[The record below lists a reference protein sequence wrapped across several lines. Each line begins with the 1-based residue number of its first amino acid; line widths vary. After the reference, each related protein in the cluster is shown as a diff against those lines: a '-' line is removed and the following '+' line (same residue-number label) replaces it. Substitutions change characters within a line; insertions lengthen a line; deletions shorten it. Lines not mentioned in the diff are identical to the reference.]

1 MFNKT
6 LGDKKVNKTKIFLA
20 SVLAGSLLVSGC
32 ASKRDP
38 MQFSGENNDKTLAQV
53 RNAVIQAAHRNDWL
67 ICEEADGTLRA
78 DIIHRQDK
86 VYADIHY
93 DETGFLVTPN
103 LKYSTLVNDDGS
115 VRRAVNNHVKRL
127 SKLITLRLANK
138 VQEEPILIPACRNYD
153 SVEFNKFGS
162 ERSPLP
168 YVTVGFT
175 WLNKP
180 VRPYGSVTLS
190 YSLPEE
196 EVGSAFSKA
205 VRYSLEYLRN
215 GTSRNGEK
223 INVEVRRVY
232 PYEVLKGD
240 KRTLNLPTRTEL
252 MIRATAYNR
261 EGVKLCE
268 VDVSAHTNNRLF
280 HEEDKQFDR
289 FDVDGLIEGLAAVLE
304 RKLTTFR

>member
-1 MFNKT
+1 M
-6 LGDKKVNKTKIFLA
+6 NKTKLFLA
-20 SVLAGSLLVSGC
+20 AVLAGSLLVSGC
-32 ASKRDP
+32 ASKREP
-38 MQFSGENNDKTLAQV
+38 MEFSGEAHNKTIAQI
-53 RNAVIQAAHRNDWL
+53 RNAAIQAAHRNDWL
-67 ICEEADGTLRA
+67 ICEEANATLRA
-78 DIIHRQDK
+78 DVIHRQDK
-86 VYADIHY
+86 VYANIQY

-162 ERSPLP
+162 QRSPLP
-168 YVTVGFT
+168 YVTVGFA

-180 VRPYGSVTLS
+180 ARPYGSVTLS

-196 EVGSAFSKA
+196 EAGSAFSKA

-223 INVEVRRVY
+223 INVEVRRIY
-232 PYEVLKGD
+232 PYELLKD
-240 KRTLNLPTRTEL
+240 KKRTLNLPTRTEL
-252 MIRATAYNR
+252 MIRATAYSKD
-261 EGVKLCE
+261 GVKLCE
-268 VDVSAHTNNRLF
+268 VDVSAPTQNSLF
-280 HEEDKQFDR
+280 RAEDKQFDR
-289 FDVDGLIEGLAAVLE
+289 FDVDGLMEGLAAVLD

>member
-1 MFNKT
+1 M
-6 LGDKKVNKTKIFLA
+6 NKTKFFLA

-32 ASKRDP
+32 ASKREP

-115 VRRAVNNHVKRL
+115 VRRAVNNHIKRL
-127 SKLITLRLANK
+127 SKLISLRLANK
-138 VQEEPILIPACRNYD
+138 VLEEPVLIPACRNYD
-153 SVEFNKFGS
+153 SVEFKKFGS

-168 YVTVGFT
+168 YVTAGFT

-180 VRPYGSVTLS
+180 AHPYGDIHLT

-196 EVGSAFSKA
+196 TQGSAFSKA
-205 VRYSLEYLRN
+205 VRYSLEYLRY
-215 GTSRNGEK
+215 GTSRNGEN
-223 INVEVRRVY
+223 INVEVRRIY
-232 PYEVLKGD
+232 PYDLPKRE

-252 MIRATAYNR
+252 MIRAAAYSR

-268 VDVSAHTNNRLF
+268 VDVSAATNNRLF
-280 HEEDKQFDR
+280 REEDTRFDR
-289 FDVDGLIEGLAAVLE
+289 FDVDGLMEGVASVLE

>member
-1 MFNKT
+1 MRLCNKT
-6 LGDKKVNKTKIFLA
+6 FREKKVNKTKLFLA
-20 SVLAGSLLVSGC
+20 AVLAGSLLVSGC
-32 ASKRDP
+32 ASKREP
-38 MQFSGENNDKTLAQV
+38 MEFSGEANNKTIAQI
-53 RNAVIQAAHRNDWL
+53 RNAAIQAAHRNDWL
-67 ICEEADGTLRA
+67 ICEEANGTLRA
-78 DIIHRQDK
+78 DVIHRQDK
-86 VYADIHY
+86 VYANIQY

-153 SVEFNKFGS
+153 S
-162 ERSPLP
+162 
-168 YVTVGFT
+168 
-175 WLNKP
+175 
-180 VRPYGSVTLS
+180 LS

-196 EVGSAFSKA
+196 EAGSAFSKA

-232 PYEVLKGD
+232 PYELLKRD

-252 MIRATAYNR
+252 LIRATAYNQ

-268 VDVSAHTNNRLF
+268 VDVSAPTQNSLF
-280 HEEDKQFDR
+280 RAEDKQFDR
-289 FDVDGLIEGLAAVLE
+289 FDVDGLMEGLAAVLD